1 MVTSTQY
8 DVLKE
13 IMLSRGS
20 VKRYDATH
28 VMKEDEI
35 NELLTLASSAPSSWN
50 LQQWRYLVI
59 SKQEQKQ
66 KMLPI
71 AYGQQQVVE
80 ASIVVAILGDL
91 EAYRTAHQIYGEAVE
106 KGFMTRE
113 LRDNL
118 VSQIEGAYADKLR
131 AQMDATLNCGLTA
144 MQLMLAAKSMGYDTC
159 PMGGF
164 NPQKLVTEFQVPDR
178 YFPVMLVSVGK
189 AAQPARPS
197 ERLSLNEL
205 VIRETF

>member
-1 MVTSTQY
+1 MVTSTQF
-8 DVLKE
+8 DTLKD
-13 IMLSRGS
+13 ILLSRGS
-20 VKRYDATH
+20 VKTYDATH
-28 VMKEDEI
+28 IMSEEEI
-35 NELLTLASSAPSSWN
+35 TELLTLASSAPSSWN
-50 LQQWRYLVI
+50 LQHWRYLVI
-59 SKQEQKQ
+59 SKPEQKQ

-71 AYGQQQVVE
+71 AYGQKQVIE

-91 EAYRTAHQIYGEAVE
+91 EAYRTAHQIYGDAVE
-106 KGFMTRE
+106 QGVMTRE

-131 AQMDATLNCGLTA
+131 AQMDSTLNCGLTA
-144 MQLMLAAKSMGYDTC
+144 MQLMLIAKSMGYDSC

-164 NPQKLVTEFQVPDR
+164 NPHKLIQEFHVPDR
-178 YFPVMLVSVGK
+178 YFPVMLVSIGK

-197 ERLSLNEL
+197 SRLSLNEL

>member
-13 IMLSRGS
+13 IMLTRGS
-20 VKRYDATH
+20 VKSYDATH
-28 VMKEDEI
+28 VMPEEEI

-50 LQQWRYLVI
+50 LQHWRYLVI
-59 SKQEQKQ
+59 SKPEQKQ
-66 KMLPI
+66 KMLPV
-71 AYGQQQVVE
+71 AYGQKQVVE

-91 EAYRTAHQIYGEAVE
+91 EAYRTAHQIYGDAVE
-106 KGFMTRE
+106 QGIMTRE

-131 AQMDATLNCGLTA
+131 AQMDSTLNCGLTA
-144 MQLMLAAKSMGYDTC
+144 MQLMLTAKSMGYDSC

-164 NPQKLVTEFQVPDR
+164 NPQKLIQEFNVPER
-178 YFPVMLVSVGK
+178 YFPVLLVSIGK

-197 ERLSLNEL
+197 SRLSLNEL
-205 VIRETF
+205 VIRESF